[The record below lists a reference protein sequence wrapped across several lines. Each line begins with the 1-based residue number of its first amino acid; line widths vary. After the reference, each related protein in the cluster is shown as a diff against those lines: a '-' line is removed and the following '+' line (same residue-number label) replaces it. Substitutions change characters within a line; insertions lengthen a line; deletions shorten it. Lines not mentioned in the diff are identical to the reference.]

1 MTKMKHAKRIAAGC
15 VSLMLM
21 AAAYL
26 PSQVQAAGSYP
37 LYRLY
42 NPNTGEHFYTVFSN
56 EKNSL
61 IYNGWTYEGVG
72 WNAPD
77 EGWYVYRLYNPNTGD
92 HHYTMD
98 TDERD
103 YLARIGWRD
112 EGTAFASPS
121 LGWENTATAQGKP
134 VYRLYNPN
142 AAVGAH
148 YYTTS
153 AREVNALHRLGWRYE
168 GIGWYAL

>member
-1 MTKMKHAKRIAAGC
+1 MFQTKLTKRIASGC
-15 VSLMLM
+15 VSLLLM
-21 AAAYL
+21 AAAL
-26 PSQVQAAGSYP
+26 VPSQIQAAGSYP

-42 NPNTGEHFYTVFSN
+42 NPNTGEHLYTLYSN
-56 EKNSL
+56 ERYAL
-61 IYNGWTYEGVG
+61 IRYGWRDEGVA
-72 WNAPD
+72 WNTPTS
-77 EGWYVYRLYNPNTGD
+77 GWYVYRLCNPNTGD

-98 TDERD
+98 EDERN
-103 YLARIGWRD
+103 YLTRIGWRD
-112 EGTAFASPS
+112 EGIGWASPS
-121 LGWENTATAQGKP
+121 LGWEDQATAQGRP

-142 AAVGAH
+142 AVVGAH